1 MAIIKSTISP
11 KAKMLPPG
19 VYTPVISLY
28 KPTKTQELDLDAMY
42 KHCQYLVRGGMHGLV
57 YQGNN
62 PTALLCYYNPELP
75 QVQTA
80 KQYSSPEKRE

>member
-1 MAIIKSTISP
+1 
-11 KAKMLPPG
+11 MLPPG

-62 PTALLCYYNPELP
+62 LTVLLYYYKPKP
-75 QVQTA
+75 SQAQTV
-80 KQYSSPEKRE
+80 KQYSSPEKKE